1 MFLTELDGLLLDEA
15 DVLPLLPLLLLLLFE
30 LAPLLAFAA
39 ACISAR
45 SWSETVAQ
53 LVLLLSLPPGSSHCT
68 KTYKMAKAI
77 RPIITSLTRRLDF
90 WTWDSLSLAVR
101 YWMPAIVTPITP
113 RIPMPIDKMSTTRLR
128 TVKMPQPWPSSLRL
142 PKKVVSVILSEVSAA
157 KTGFVMNDRM
167 HTERLS
173 STRMVSV
180 CLRLCLK
187 MMQNVFI
194 NIILLY
200 HVFRLCYDGSM
211 SDDYEKAFKED
222 LRKKAL
228 SDSLKKSKNQADKS
242 KLAWGLVIAL
252 VVVVMIESIAFG
264 VYAANSSIEVGEGDE
279 AATEEDV
286 TPEDYVLDY
295 GENYD
300 DDGNI
305 IALEQNCTSN
315 EGDKYSFDYNMNYG
329 YYDNGGGLVETGT
342 YELINESLVAIKN
355 PDSAKNGTVLYY
367 DGQSVADGL
376 KLYYC
381 DGEK

>member
-1 MFLTELDGLLLDEA
+1 
-15 DVLPLLPLLLLLLFE
+15 
-30 LAPLLAFAA
+30 
-39 ACISAR
+39 
-45 SWSETVAQ
+45 
-53 LVLLLSLPPGSSHCT
+53 
-68 KTYKMAKAI
+68 
-77 RPIITSLTRRLDF
+77 
-90 WTWDSLSLAVR
+90 
-101 YWMPAIVTPITP
+101 
-113 RIPMPIDKMSTTRLR
+113 
-128 TVKMPQPWPSSLRL
+128 
-142 PKKVVSVILSEVSAA
+142 
-157 KTGFVMNDRM
+157 
-167 HTERLS
+167 
-173 STRMVSV
+173 
-180 CLRLCLK
+180 
-187 MMQNVFI
+187 
-194 NIILLY
+194 
-200 HVFRLCYDGSM
+200 M

-222 LRKKAL
+222 LHKKAL
-228 SDSLKKSKNQADKS
+228 SDSLKKGKNQADKV

-252 VVVVMIESIAFG
+252 VVVVTIESIAFG
-264 VYAANSSIEVGEGDE
+264 VYAANSSIEVGEEDE

-381 DGEK
+381 DGEEWKTPLW